1 MIFNFE
7 DMELA
12 IVVNFVFLLYVVFIH
27 KSVLRSVPHGIS
39 IDSCNCLK
47 GLIAISVVLH
57 HIAQSRDVFI
67 LKELFGSLGSVAVG
81 CFFFISGYGLYA
93 SYSMKKQSYLD
104 GFILKRFRKLIV
116 PFIFVILLYQLVNQ
130 GSYEKIF
137 SGLVVG
143 NPDYLLPY
151 SWYIF
156 CAILFYFA
164 FYCIFRHI
172 LNEKIKIFSVFIFTL
187 IFYFVLR
194 FILNWPGFWSGS
206 LFLFPI
212 GVFFKYSE
220 RYLKKIS
227 GLHIIMFSLLI
238 TALIITLYL
247 TDIKYI
253 GIIEICC
260 SSFAIILP
268 LTTLNISSKYL
279 IFLGHISYEVYLVQG
294 IIFYLL
300 RKNNVSNN
308 ILFVFMSVVF
318 IIILAYIVKCMLNYI
333 DRKLFRSYQ
342 YC

>member
-1 MIFNFE
+1 
-7 DMELA
+7 MELA
-12 IVVNFVFLLYVVFIH
+12 IVFNFVFLLYVIFIH
-27 KSVLRSVPHGIS
+27 KSVLRTVPHGIS

-57 HIAQSRDVFI
+57 HIAQSRDVFM
-67 LKELFGSLGSVAVG
+67 LKELFGPFGSVAVG

-93 SYSMKKQSYLD
+93 SYSIKKQSYLD

-130 GSYEKIF
+130 GSYEKIS

-164 FYCIFRHI
+164 FYCIFRYI
-172 LNEKIKIFSVFIFTL
+172 LDEKIKIFSVFIFTL

-212 GVFFKYSE
+212 GIAFKYNE
-220 RYLKKIS
+220 RYKKMS
-227 GLHIIMFSLLI
+227 GLHIIISSLSI
-238 TALIITLYL
+238 TTLIIILYL
-247 TDIKYI
+247 IDIKYI

-268 LTTLNISSKYL
+268 LTILNISSKYL

-308 ILFVFMSVVF
+308 ILFVFMSIVF
-318 IIILAYIVKCMLNYI
+318 IIILAYIVKRMLNYI
-333 DRKLFRSYQ
+333 DYKLFKSY
-342 YC
+342 